1 MRSKYLLS
9 AAIFTLLIT
18 HPFLVFSKLN
28 DLAEVKFTQEDR
40 DNIKKTLLMLEMQQK
55 QIEDFKYYTNQR
67 FDSQDKRFD
76 SQESRFDSQ
85 DKRLDNIWSLILV
98 LIATSMGS
106 VAYMYWD
113 RREANRP
120 LKEKLEMQEKEIGQ
134 LKNQVME
141 LMNKAAML

>member
-67 FDSQDKRFD
+67 FDSLEKRMDSNDRKFD
-76 SQESRFDSQ
+76 T
-85 DKRLDNIWSLILV
+85 LWNLILV

-120 LKEKLEMQEKEIGQ
+120 LKEILEMQEKEIGK